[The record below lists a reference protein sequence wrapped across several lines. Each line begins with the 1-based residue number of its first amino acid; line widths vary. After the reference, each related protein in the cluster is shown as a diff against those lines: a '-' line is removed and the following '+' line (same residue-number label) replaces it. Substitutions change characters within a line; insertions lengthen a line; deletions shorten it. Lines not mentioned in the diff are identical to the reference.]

1 MVSGQ
6 RKQPLAADIQIRE
19 HKLITGVNEKLGGQD
34 EGPNPHELLE
44 AALAGCTILTV
55 QMYANRKGYKLESCD
70 VEVKIE
76 KEGPE
81 TFISRHVTFKGDLS
95 DEEKARLTEIVEK
108 CPIHKLLES
117 KVTINTSVI
126 K

>member
-1 MVSGQ
+1 MVTGQ
-6 RKQPLAADIQIRE
+6 RKEPLVAEITIRN
-19 HKLITGVNEKLGGQD
+19 HKLISGVTEKLGGKD
-34 EGPNPHELLE
+34 EGPDPHELLE

-70 VEVKIE
+70 VSIKIL

-81 TFISRHVTFKGDLS
+81 TLISRELTFKGDLS
-95 DEEKARLTEIVEK
+95 DEERARLVEIAEK

-117 KVTINTSVI
+117 KVSISTTVL
-126 K
+126 